1 MATQATKKAI
11 EATREN
17 DGIVEIRDEDTG
29 RRVYVTWD
37 GDIPFEADKMVR
49 DGWLIQPSCA
59 SRGVFEVFKRI
70 N

>member
-17 DGIVEIRDEDTG
+17 DGIVEIRDGVTK
-29 RRVYVTWD
+29 RRVYATWD
-37 GDIPFEADKMVR
+37 GDIPFEADDLIR
-49 DGWLIQPSCA
+49 DGWTIHPSCV
-59 SRGVFEVFKRI
+59 SRGVFEVFKPI